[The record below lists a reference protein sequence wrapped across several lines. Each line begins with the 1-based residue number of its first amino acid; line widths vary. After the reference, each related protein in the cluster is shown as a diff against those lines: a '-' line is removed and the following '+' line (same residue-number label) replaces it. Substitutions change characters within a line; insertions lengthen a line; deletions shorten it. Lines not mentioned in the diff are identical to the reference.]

1 MEDSDMKKQY
11 IKPTIQTV
19 LLQQQHMI
27 CGSPDGFA
35 KSVSNN
41 SEGISW
47 NDSGFDDND
56 DDY

>member
-11 IKPTIQTV
+11 IKPTIHAV
-19 LLQQQHMI
+19 LLQRQHMI

-35 KSVSNN
+35 KGVSNS